1 VRSGTND
8 LRFALIAILI
18 APRLRSQAVARHSLA
33 VNILRLSLAMPR
45 RATLGSQSIPTTV
58 LLLLTPALDQK
69 YGVVDCV
76 KVVLDLVA
84 QSMNRDIQDSGR
96 YKQLIAR

>member
-1 VRSGTND
+1 
-8 LRFALIAILI
+8 
-18 APRLRSQAVARHSLA
+18 VARHSLA

-69 YGVVDCV
+69 YGVADCV

-84 QSMNRDIQDSGR
+84 QSIYRDIQDSGR
-96 YKQLIAR
+96 YKQLIARWIKILLPDTNVDFIDRLNALLRA